1 MTVFTE
7 REFRDALGQFAT
19 GIVVVT
25 ADVDGQL
32 LGSTMS
38 SFNAVSLTP
47 PLVLFSIARSAQGFL
62 AWQNARNYGI
72 IVLGESQ
79 SALSNR
85 FARGGTDKWQDLT
98 ISRMGN
104 GAPLLQDWTA
114 HFECTPYARHD
125 GGDHEIF
132 VAWVDRFEISR
143 TAPSPLVFFKGKYR
157 SLAEDSLTTPPSLDD
172 AWLHGW

>member
-1 MTVFTE
+1 MTAFTE

-19 GIVVVT
+19 GVVVVT

-47 PLVLFSIARSAQGFL
+47 PLVLFSIARSAQGL
-62 AWQNARNYGI
+62 RAWQNARHYGI
-72 IVLGESQ
+72 SVLGEDQ

-85 FARGGTDKWQDLT
+85 FAKGGSDKWQGLA
-98 ISRMGN
+98 IARMNN
-104 GAPLLQDWTA
+104 GAPLLPNWTA
-114 HFECTPYARHD
+114 HFECTPYGRYD

-132 VAWVDRFEISR
+132 VARVDRFEVSPS
-143 TAPSPLVFFKGKYR
+143 TSSPLVFFKGKYR
-157 SLAEDSLTTPPSLDD
+157 SLAEDPLVVVPPLDN